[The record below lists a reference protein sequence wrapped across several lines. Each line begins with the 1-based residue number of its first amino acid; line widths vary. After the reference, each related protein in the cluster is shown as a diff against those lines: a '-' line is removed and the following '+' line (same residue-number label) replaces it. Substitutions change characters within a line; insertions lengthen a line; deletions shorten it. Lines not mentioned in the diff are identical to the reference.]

1 MRGKAAAGAIVETVE
16 ETVACAALGVAWER
30 CGRGGVINIGGRVVG
45 LDSYQRSGG
54 AESQRRSERYNRITI

>member
-30 CGRGGVINIGGRVVG
+30 CGRGGDQHWR
-45 LDSYQRSGG
+45 
-54 AESQRRSERYNRITI
+54 